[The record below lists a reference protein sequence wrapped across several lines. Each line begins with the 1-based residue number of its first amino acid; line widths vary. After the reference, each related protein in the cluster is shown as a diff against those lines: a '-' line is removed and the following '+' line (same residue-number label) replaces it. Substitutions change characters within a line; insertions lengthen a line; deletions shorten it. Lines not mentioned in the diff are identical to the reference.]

1 MQESKGQVGRAGDVL
16 PPFKNHMIRQR
27 VTRHGVIFPLAP
39 ASELPGCTMPRELV
53 GVVKEGT
60 VKKWLKQKNE
70 WDRRYAST
78 KKKVHKKFVQ
88 DLAIG
93 YEGFGEGELPP
104 PSALAG
110 RRKKGDKEVTG
121 VAKRAKSMGLA
132 MWSGWGSKHDKM
144 TMDREE
150 KAERDG
156 PEGVEFTAATA
167 EGGEGARSF
176 GEIERQ
182 GTAAPNSPPGSHR
195 SLMSPRSR
203 SRRVTVRDER
213 QTEAAD
219 DVDENTSVAELLA
232 NREEKEATKP
242 VPLLLTPD
250 HDPEVAIGSTGKRPY
265 VDGIAVPFSIKK
277 EADTA
282 SMMTLTSYMTQGGG
296 PASPRLSSSRPMTPN
311 TLADRT
317 SKDLSELEKR
327 NSSVN
332 GDHDLHAGQDVVP
345 AHVDGVTPASQA
357 PAMERPPLE
366 TFSTAAEE
374 LPKVKVPYSPSEVD

>member
-1 MQESKGQVGRAGDVL
+1 MQESKGQVGKAGDVL
-16 PPFKNHMIRQR
+16 PPFKSHMIRQR

-88 DLAIG
+88 DLIVG
-93 YEGFGEGELPP
+93 YEGFGDGELPP

-110 RRKKGDKEVTG
+110 RRKKNDKEVTG
-121 VAKRAKSMGLA
+121 VAKRAKSVGLA

-150 KAERDG
+150 KAEKDG
-156 PEGVEFTAATA
+156 TDGVEFTAATA
-167 EGGEGARSF
+167 AEGEGARSYS
-176 GEIERQ
+176 EIERQ
-182 GTAAPNSPPGSHR
+182 GTAAPSSPPPR
-195 SLMSPRSR
+195 SPMSPRSR

-213 QTEAAD
+213 QTEEAD
-219 DVDENTSVAELLA
+219 DVDENTSVAQLLA
-232 NREEKEATKP
+232 NREDKEAKRP

-250 HDPEVAIGSTGKRPY
+250 YTPEVGTGTTGKRPY

-282 SMMTLTSYMTQGGG
+282 SMKTLTSYMTQGGG

-327 NSSVN
+327 NSSIN
-332 GDHDLHAGQDVVP
+332 GDHDEHAGKDVVP
-345 AHVDGVTPASQA
+345 AHVDGATPATQT

-366 TFSTAAEE
+366 TFRTAAEE
-374 LPKVKVPYSPSEVD
+374 LPKAKEPYSPSDVD

>member
-1 MQESKGQVGRAGDVL
+1 MQESKGQVGKAGDVL
-16 PPFKNHMIRQR
+16 PPFKSHMIRQR

-88 DLAIG
+88 DLIVG

-121 VAKRAKSMGLA
+121 VAKRAKSVGLA

-150 KAERDG
+150 KAEKDG
-156 PEGVEFTAATA
+156 ADGVEFTAATA
-167 EGGEGARSF
+167 AEGEGARSYS
-176 GEIERQ
+176 EIERQ
-182 GTAAPNSPPGSHR
+182 GTAAPSSPPPR
-195 SLMSPRSR
+195 SPMSPRSR

-213 QTEAAD
+213 QTEEAD
-219 DVDENTSVAELLA
+219 DVDENTSVAQLLA
-232 NREEKEATKP
+232 NREEKEAKKP

-250 HDPEVAIGSTGKRPY
+250 YTPEVGTGTTGKRPY

-327 NSSVN
+327 NSSIN
-332 GDHDLHAGQDVVP
+332 GDHDEHAGKDVVP
-345 AHVDGVTPASQA
+345 AHVDGATPTAQT

-366 TFSTAAEE
+366 TFRTAAEE
-374 LPKVKVPYSPSEVD
+374 LPKVKEPYSPSDVD

>member
-1 MQESKGQVGRAGDVL
+1 
-16 PPFKNHMIRQR
+16 MIRQR

-39 ASELPGCTMPRELV
+39 ASELPGCTMDRELV

-93 YEGFGEGELPP
+93 YEGFGDGELPP

-121 VAKRAKSMGLA
+121 VAKRAKSVGLA

-150 KAERDG
+150 KAEKDG
-156 PEGVEFTAATA
+156 PDAIEFTAASAA
-167 EGGEGARSF
+167 EGEGARSYA
-176 GEIERQ
+176 ELERQ
-182 GTAAPNSPPGSHR
+182 GTAAPTSPP
-195 SLMSPRSR
+195 PRSR

-213 QTEAAD
+213 QTEEAD
-219 DVDENTSVAELLA
+219 GVDENTSVAELLA
-232 NREEKEATKP
+232 KREGQDEKKP

-250 HDPEVAIGSTGKRPY
+250 YTPEVAIGSTGKRPY

-332 GDHDLHAGQDVVP
+332 GDHDEHAGKDVVP
-345 AHVDGVTPASQA
+345 AHVDGATPASPMA

-366 TFSTAAEE
+366 TFSTAAED
-374 LPKVKVPYSPSEVD
+374 LPKVKEPYSPSDVD

>member
-1 MQESKGQVGRAGDVL
+1 MQESKGQVGKAGDIL

-60 VKKWLKQKNE
+60 VRKWLKQKNE
-70 WDRRYAST
+70 WDRRYASS

-88 DLAIG
+88 DLTIG

-156 PEGVEFTAATA
+156 SEGVEFTASTA
-167 EGGEGARSF
+167 AGGEGARSF

-182 GTAAPNSPPGSHR
+182 GTAAPNSPPGSAR
-195 SLMSPRSR
+195 NPMSPRSR

-232 NREEKEATKP
+232 NREDKDAKKP
-242 VPLLLTPD
+242 IPLLLTPD
-250 HDPEVAIGSTGKRPY
+250 HDPEVGIGSTGKRPY

-282 SMMTLTSYMTQGGG
+282 SMMTLTSYMTQG

-317 SKDLSELEKR
+317 SKDLSLLEKR

-332 GDHDLHAGQDVVP
+332 GDHDQHAGQDVVP
-345 AHVDGVTPASQA
+345 AHVDGATPASQA
-357 PAMERPPLE
+357 PAMERPPIE
-366 TFSTAAEE
+366 TFSTAVEE
-374 LPKVKVPYSPSEVD
+374 LPKAKGPYSPSDVD

>member
-1 MQESKGQVGRAGDVL
+1 MQESKGQVGKAGDVL
-16 PPFKNHMIRQR
+16 PPFKSHMIRQR

-60 VKKWLKQKNE
+60 VKKWLKQKKE
-70 WDRRYAST
+70 WDHRYAST
-78 KKKVHKKFVQ
+78 KKKVHKKFVR
-88 DLAIG
+88 DLVVG
-93 YEGFGEGELPP
+93 YEGFGDGELPP

-121 VAKRAKSMGLA
+121 VAKRAKSLGLA

-150 KAERDG
+150 KAEKDG
-156 PEGVEFTAATA
+156 PAVEFTSADAT
-167 EGGEGARSF
+167 EGEGARSF
-176 GEIERQ
+176 SEIGRQ
-182 GTAAPNSPPGSHR
+182 GTTAPTSPPG
-195 SLMSPRSR
+195 SPRSR
-203 SRRVTVRDER
+203 SRRVTVRDQR
-213 QTEAAD
+213 QTEED

-232 NREEKEATKP
+232 KREDKEARKP

-250 HDPEVAIGSTGKRPY
+250 YTPDVTVGSTGKRPY
-265 VDGIAVPFSIKK
+265 VDGIAAPFSIKK

-282 SMMTLTSYMTQGGG
+282 SMMTLTSHITHGGG

-317 SKDLSELEKR
+317 SKDLGELEKR

-332 GDHDLHAGQDVVP
+332 GDHDEHAGKDVVP
-345 AHVDGVTPASQA
+345 AHVDGATPAFQT
-357 PAMERPPLE
+357 PAMERPTLE
-366 TFSTAAEE
+366 TFSTAAEN
-374 LPKVKVPYSPSEVD
+374 LPKAKEPYSPSDVD